1 VPARRRGLIEVGPL
15 EISRRDPLGLV
26 AVLRRYGDA
35 VTVWVR
41 PRVYEIVAVPIGLS
55 RSMDGRVDRVPQ
67 GTITF
72 SALREYVV
80 GDDLRHVHWRTSARA
95 GELMIRENID
105 TSMPWL
111 VVLLDDRVDAHD
123 RTGETFEAA
132 CEAAAS
138 VIVAAA
144 RDEIRVE
151 LRLVSGG
158 GVTSRRERD
167 AGALLDLLAEVTL
180 TEARLQP
187 ALEDLRGRR
196 LGDTLIFL
204 TGPAPDEDLGAVAG
218 LGGAYPSIIAGV
230 FDPADA
236 GPGNG
241 AGQAGGPS
249 GELRGMLVVTCVD
262 GADFAAAWDGI
273 RAW

>member
-1 VPARRRGLIEVGPL
+1 L
-15 EISRRDPLGLV
+15 EISRRDPFGLV
-26 AVLRRYGDA
+26 AVLRRYGDT

-41 PRVYEIVAVPIGLS
+41 PRVYEIAAVPVGLS

-72 SALREYVV
+72 SALREYVM
-80 GDDLRHVHWRTSARA
+80 GDDLRHVHWRTSARV

-111 VVLLDDRVDAHD
+111 VVLLDDRAGAHD
-123 RTGETFEAA
+123 PAGETFEAA

-158 GVTSRRERD
+158 GATSRRERD

-180 TEARLQP
+180 GEARLQP
-187 ALEDLRGRR
+187 AVEDLRGRR

-204 TGPAPDEDLGAVAG
+204 TGPSPDEDLGVVAG
-218 LGGAYPSIIAGV
+218 LGGAYPSIITGV

-236 GPGNG
+236 GQDTRASGHDRARSGQLATGHAHG
-241 AGQAGGPS
+241 APS
-249 GELRGMLVVTCVD
+249 GQLSMLVVTCVD